1 MEQLFQNLI
10 SNAIKYNDKKKGL
23 IQISYTS
30 SSTHHCFKIKDNGM
44 GIEEKYFEKQFQIF
58 QTLQPRDQFESTGIG
73 LNIVKR
79 IIELNKGNIYLE
91 SNIGKGTTINFT
103 LKR

>member
-1 MEQLFQNLI
+1 
-10 SNAIKYNDKKKGL
+10 
-23 IQISYTS
+23 
-30 SSTHHCFKIKDNGM
+30 M
-44 GIEEKYFEKQFQIF
+44 GIEEKYFEKIFQIF

-73 LNIVKR
+73 LTIVKR